1 MRWSGVTAQVSK
13 SVRDLEE
20 RVQRETLGS
29 FLGDD
34 GLEFRDLQERRS
46 SKRGGPNLWLAEIKG
61 IGIEHK
67 YFEG

>member
-13 SVRDLEE
+13 SVKDLEE
-20 RVQRETLGS
+20 RVHRETLGS

-46 SKRGGPNLWLAEIKG
+46 SKRGGTKSLAG
-61 IGIEHK
+61 GD
-67 YFEG
+67 

>member
-13 SVRDLEE
+13 SVKDLEE
-20 RVQRETLGS
+20 RVHRETLGS

-34 GLEFRDLQERRS
+34 GLEFRDFRERDVPPN
-46 SKRGGPNLWLAEIKG
+46 GGPSLWLAEIE
-61 IGIEHK
+61 GIEHK

>member
-13 SVRDLEE
+13 SVKDLEE
-20 RVQRETLGS
+20 RVHRETLGS

-34 GLEFRDLQERRS
+34 GLEFRDFRERRS

-61 IGIEHK
+61 IEHK

>member
-1 MRWSGVTAQVSK
+1 M
-13 SVRDLEE
+13 
-20 RVQRETLGS
+20 QRETLGS